1 MLQAEYLIDKLQ
13 LDDKTL
19 EEYIQSIK
27 SPYMIGGLLES
38 LAILLPER
46 QGIELYD
53 SLPKFHSHKA
63 VVNAVLSSLIWRE
76 EKL

>member
-1 MLQAEYLIDKLQ
+1 
-13 LDDKTL
+13 
-19 EEYIQSIK
+19 
-27 SPYMIGGLLES
+27 MIGGLLES

-76 EKL
+76 EKTIDLHLDSYFNEFIEDNQFRERLIYTLD